1 MIDSMIWVYN
11 YDPNAPE
18 HNNVKKWLRAP
29 DGVLAKEK
37 VLLSAIIPLEVMHV
51 LFRKARLPFDLV
63 FNATQGIINLANGEV
78 VELTLPVVQ
87 ESMRLLGTY
96 QEYGIGGRDAS
107 ILATMTE
114 RGTDTIAT
122 HDKGLLRVPEFNRV
136 DPVFDPPA
144 IYPLGQP
151 FVSH

>member
-18 HNNVKKWLRAP
+18 HNNVKYWLRAP
-29 DGVLAKEK
+29 DGVLAREK
-37 VLLSAIIPLEVMHV
+37 VLLSAIIPLEVIHT
-51 LFRKARLPFDLV
+51 LFRKARLPFLV
-63 FNATQGIINLANGEV
+63 AFNATRGIINLTNVEL
-78 VELTLPVVQ
+78 VELTLPMMQ

-96 QEYGIGGRDAS
+96 QEYGIGGRDAL
-107 ILATMTE
+107 ILATMKE
-114 RGTDTIAT
+114 WRVDTIAT
-122 HDKGLLRVPEFNRV
+122 HDKGLLKVPDFNRV

-151 FVSH
+151 FY

>member
-1 MIDSMIWVYN
+1 LQ
-11 YDPNAPE
+11 E
-18 HNNVKKWLRAP
+18 LRH
-29 DGVLAKEK
+29 
-37 VLLSAIIPLEVMHV
+37 HV
-51 LFRKARLPFDLV
+51 LQFHIL
-63 FNATQGIINLANGEV
+63 EV